1 MKGDPLNPRYTRVE
15 DKVGL
20 MIRGHIRPDQMIET
34 EVMIQAMMQ
43 DKIIKVIDSEEI
55 SEETID
61 KTVENG
67 TGAKEIAMVIEVEI
81 GIGQEREPL
90 QEIIE
95 GIEALIVID
104 LDQGPEQVQ
113 TGIE

>member
-1 MKGDPLNPRYTRVE
+1 
-15 DKVGL
+15 
-20 MIRGHIRPDQMIET
+20 MIET
-34 EVMIQAMMQ
+34 EVMIQGIMQ
-43 DKIIKVIDSEEI
+43 DKIIEVIDSEEI

-61 KTVENG
+61 KTVEKG
-67 TGAKEIAMVIEVEI
+67 TGAKEIAMTIEVEI
-81 GIGQEREPL
+81 EIGQERKPL

-95 GIEALIVID
+95 GIEVLIVID

>member
-1 MKGDPLNPRYTRVE
+1 MKGDPSNPRYTRVE

-20 MIRGHIRPDQMIET
+20 MLRGHIRPAQMIET
-34 EVMIQAMMQ
+34 EVMIQAIMQ

-55 SEETID
+55 LEETID
-61 KTVENG
+61 KTVEKG
-67 TGAKEIAMVIEVEI
+67 TEVKGIAMAIEVEI

-95 GIEALIVID
+95 RNRSSD
-104 LDQGPEQVQ
+104 SDRSTSGPEQVQ
-113 TGIE
+113 TGIG